1 MKAAA
6 KKGKATKPAAKSTQR
21 RGRGRPPLVEN
32 HPKRDDVLRAVLVPK
47 PNYSAISRT
56 FGISIDALRTFRKA
70 NITEPTRRALDEIA
84 QVQAELPVA
93 ALDVVA
99 KLQLLSDR
107 GYKML
112 ESIDAWLEDPNA
124 PGKYNLNPRSHEV
137 EVIYEEEVPAGDG
150 KTRIC
155 RRTEKLSVLLKK
167 VEGELGVGVLS
178 WEAKTADPRK
188 LLFDAVATLKP
199 LCELIG
205 KATGQLRNDPAV
217 TLNVFLETKEWAQ
230 VEAALVEA
238 ISPWPPALEAA
249 GKAMARLGGE
259 T

>member
-1 MKAAA
+1 MPTA
-6 KKGKATKPAAKSTQR
+6 KKGTTAARKSR
-21 RGRGRPPLVEN
+21 AGRPPVVEN
-32 HPKRDDVLRAVLVPK
+32 HPKRDEILRAVLVPK
-47 PNYSAISRT
+47 PNFSAISRT
-56 FGISIDALRTFRKA
+56 YGVSPDALRTFRKA
-70 NITEPTRRALDEIA
+70 NVTEPTQKALDEIA
-84 QVQAELPVA
+84 LVQQALPVA
-93 ALDVVA
+93 AMDVMA

-112 ESIDAWLEDPNA
+112 ESIDAWLEDPDA

-150 KTRIC
+150 KTRIR

-249 GKAMARLGGE
+249 GKALARLGGE